1 MSWLIAVA
9 GFLALIVSHEL
20 GHFLA
25 AKAVGMRVER
35 FSLFFP
41 PKIASFTRGETEY
54 QIGALPLGGYVKITG
69 MSPDEVAELEPGLAD
84 RAYYNKA
91 PWKRIVV
98 ILAGPGVNLLL
109 ALVIFAGVL
118 MSGSLDGATA
128 IGNISNQQTLRL
140 QPGALVETVNAGT
153 GASGVLKAGDRIVA
167 INGHAVTLKNETAA
181 LRSVRCSGTLVNC
194 CAASAP
200 ITLTAIRQ
208 GHRLTLSVLPHYDA
222 KLKRMIMGVELTA
235 PVVAKSYGLF
245 GAFGTSASALWSVAE
260 NTVGDYVHAFTSSK
274 VRKQLSSVVGITQDT
289 QQAVARGPGF
299 ALVILAL
306 VSLVLAVVNLFPF
319 LPLDGGHVL
328 WSVVEKLRGKRV
340 SLTAMWR
347 YSSVG
352 IVLLAFL
359 VLNGIGNDIG
369 RLGG

>member
-1 MSWLIAVA
+1 VSWLIAVA

-20 GHFLA
+20 GHFAA

-41 PKIASFTRGETEY
+41 PKLVSFTRGETEY
-54 QIGALPLGGYVKITG
+54 QIGAIPLGGYVKITG
-69 MSPDEVAELEPGLAD
+69 MSPDEVSELEPELAA
-84 RAYYNKA
+84 RSYYNKA
-91 PWKRIVV
+91 PWRRIFV

-109 ALVIFAGVL
+109 ALVLFIVVL

-128 IGNISNQQTLRL
+128 IGNVSSQRTLNASATTRIVAV
-140 QPGALVETVNAGT
+140 QKGSGAAGH
-153 GASGVLKAGDRIVA
+153 LRAGDRIVA
-167 INGHAVTLKNETAA
+167 VEGHLVTGATLARSLRGLHCAGASRNGCAATHPLAVTVVRAGHRQTLRITPHYSAANKAMLIGVDLHVNVSAMHFGFFGAIGTSTAA
-181 LRSVRCSGTLVNC
+181 LWDV
-194 CAASAP
+194 AS
-200 ITLTAIRQ
+200 
-208 GHRLTLSVLPHYDA
+208 S
-222 KLKRMIMGVELTA
+222 
-235 PVVAKSYGLF
+235 
-245 GAFGTSASALWSVAE
+245 
-260 NTVGDYVHAFTSSK
+260 TVTDYVRAFTSSK

-289 QQAVARGPGF
+289 QAAVARGPGF

-328 WSVVEKLRGKRV
+328 WSLAEKIRGRRV
-340 SLTAMWR
+340 SLNAMWR
-347 YSSVG
+347 FSSIG

-359 VLNGIGNDIG
+359 VVNGVGNDIG